1 MVTDGLNQENTVW
14 FRHMVSWRWLGLR
27 LYLCSLGYGFQHAV
41 TWRRLAKSIASTV
54 EVVYFNTQPPEGGW
68 NTIISSAPFEPQ
80 FQHTAAWRRLGRLWY
95 WPTNQEKFQHTAARR
110 RLGKYAE
117 IRDIFQDVSTHSCP
131 KAASK
136 INRQYG
142 RGRLFQHTTAWKRL
156 DLSCQSER
164 GFNIQPPEGGWLG
177 FDLRKS
183 WAR

>member
-110 RLGKYAE
+110 RLENQVPPGLQNV
-117 IRDIFQDVSTHSCP
+117 IVSTPSRP
-131 KAASK
+131 KAAGVE
-136 INRQYG
+136 INFG
-142 RGRLFQHTTAWKRL
+142 DVSAPFQHTAARRRL
-156 DLSCQSER
+156 VH
-164 GFNIQPPEGGWLG
+164 FWII
-177 FDLRKS
+177 
-183 WAR
+183 